1 MATARDQSPRDS
13 SSHESSPTSHAAYQ
27 RDIVYRDA
35 SNGGHDTILRGQIT
49 SPSCYTDAH
58 PAAGGSGWR
67 TYFFFGG
74 PGGTDC

>member
-1 MATARDQSPRDS
+1 MGSGQFAAKGYR
-13 SSHESSPTSHAAYQ
+13 HAAYQ